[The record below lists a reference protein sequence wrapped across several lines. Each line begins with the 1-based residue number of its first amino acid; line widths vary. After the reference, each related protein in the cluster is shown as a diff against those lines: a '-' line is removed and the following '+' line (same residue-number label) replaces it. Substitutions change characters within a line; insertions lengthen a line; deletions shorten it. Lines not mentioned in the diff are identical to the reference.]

1 MSIAGQLGANVFPIL
16 SGQLLED
23 NPMILMYLTATTIF
37 LYSILFFVTV
47 FIGKK
52 VDSVEETTITKT

>member
-1 MSIAGQLGANVFPIL
+1 MSIAGQLGANIFPIL

-23 NPMILMYLTATTIF
+23 NPMILMYLTAATIF

-52 VDSVEETTITKT
+52 VDSVEETTINKA